1 MAGSSSLPLVSLHG
15 QIHGPGHP
23 GAQGTWSCG
32 GGAGRLSALP
42 RSHPGLSSPLPGVS
56 GVVAGPAGQRG
67 GIWGGVSPGA
77 APLPG
82 SRTHRQLSLALPR
95 GAALRVVVPAGGHPV
110 LLSRVTTAAGLQDLR
125 SSVPRSW
132 LRIRGSSHLYSRSP
146 AFSTKLSA
154 ATFPLVP
161 ARLTSVPL
169 LPPCDTG
176 TAGFRSQIRCTEVFV
191 ATTRQRSPFPIAYH
205 TTAPLMATAFGR
217 ERVVII
223 LGTG

>member
-1 MAGSSSLPLVSLHG
+1 MASSSPLPLVSLHG

-32 GGAGRLSALP
+32 GGAGFPLCRARIPGSA
-42 RSHPGLSSPLPGVS
+42 RPLPGVS
-56 GVVAGPAGQRG
+56 GVVAGPAGRRG

-82 SRTHRQLSLALPR
+82 PWTHRRLSLALPR

-110 LLSRVTTAAGLQDLR
+110 LPSRVTTAAGLQDPR

-132 LRIRGSSHLYSRSP
+132 LRIRRSPHLYSRSP
-146 AFSTKLSA
+146 VFPAKLSG
-154 ATFPLVP
+154 ATFPPVP
-161 ARLTSVPL
+161 ARLSSVPL

-176 TAGFRSQIRCTEVFV
+176 TACFRS
-191 ATTRQRSPFPIAYH
+191 
-205 TTAPLMATAFGR
+205 
-217 ERVVII
+217 
-223 LGTG
+223 